1 MEIFFQAPTGLLI
14 RIRTSTTRTFKGW
27 TVLQES
33 LWFRG
38 SKTMKIC
45 LFRIEFFSFVTHIYL
60 ALKMQSTW
68 NICWPALLMVFFWTS
83 TLLKC
88 SNALSNTKWVTEN
101 LCSCVKVWACV
112 SIPFST
118 NAWCLVIDLS
128 LLYLLSSNR
137 RVKLSPTTC
146 VASLYFWNKFFITQV
161 QNHMGG

>member
-1 MEIFFQAPTGLLI
+1 MSVCHKVRVFKFIDILILQSFKFYDKWWVKGQNYWCCNNHCEFKINKNGDIFVNGKYWKFTQ
-14 RIRTSTTRTFKGW
+14 S
-27 TVLQES
+27 
-33 LWFRG
+33 
-38 SKTMKIC
+38 
-45 LFRIEFFSFVTHIYL
+45 EFWVKYS
-60 ALKMQSTW
+60 W
-68 NICWPALLMVFFWTS
+68 
-83 TLLKC
+83 
-88 SNALSNTKWVTEN
+88 TKWVTEN